1 MYTVCINAHAD
12 IKLQGCG
19 DLICVP
25 ADMDSY
31 ITKPGLP
38 PRDRFLQ
45 SIQQHCQVS
54 HLRYIVHENGL
65 DVRVGGSELL
75 LKAAGVCNA
84 PVLLWLI
91 FGCGINANEC
101 RGAKGRTVLHY
112 AVAGQSTLF
121 WCTS

>member
-1 MYTVCINAHAD
+1 VCLLLIWIHTSQNLDCLHEN
-12 IKLQGCG
+12 KL
-19 DLICVP
+19 
-25 ADMDSY
+25 
-31 ITKPGLP
+31 
-38 PRDRFLQ
+38 LQ

-84 PVLLWLI
+84 PVLLWLV
-91 FGCGINANEC
+91 FECRINANEC

-112 AVAGQSTLF
+112 VVAGQFTVF
-121 WCTS
+121 WCTT